1 MSYITETVLKDIVD
15 IISDVKDID
24 QFESY
29 LKRIKG
35 NRTLKSVASA
45 SSSLTLVFPCLCSNS
60 LSLNA
65 LSTINKVNESK
76 AVEMLQLLF
85 ASIQMTRSTD
95 ARDYLSRFHS
105 NIDDT
110 LTIDNILD
118 NIERVIDLTESV
130 DEKYIQEKLSL
141 GEIEFICKQDFKNIQ
156 SGAVDDEYNI
166 DSIDFYR
173 IKESYNNYDII
184 KEAPQIRIVDPDEI
198 KVKSGIVKIYK
209 DKIDGDT
216 KSMPTINNK
225 DVIKQN
231 DIVGTQIMV
240 TINYIGSSNIAIP
253 TTFLVVVKSKLYI
266 LDTNDIINKLVEKTR
281 DKNLFSKIIK
291 LYSGEISF
299 FKDFVFAIDKAKSDA
314 LSQSTLN
321 PTSSKMWRILE
332 RRSSKSRFHRALN
345 TKNSAMAIS
354 TLVISKEEVEHIKRF
369 HNIDLERSSVARM
382 IMESYNLLCLVIADE
397 VNEMASFLYDTGDD
411 EFETVTF
418 AGLEKEVR
426 EGPYRKSLQMLIAS
440 NK

>member
-1 MSYITETVLKDIVD
+1 MNYITETVLKDIVD
-15 IISDVKDID
+15 IISDVKDFD
-24 QFESY
+24 QFDSY
-29 LKRIKG
+29 LEKIRHG
-35 NRTLKSVASA
+35 RSYKSVASG
-45 SSSLTLVFPCLCSNS
+45 SSALTLVFPCLGSNS
-60 LSLNA
+60 LSLNSLA
-65 LSTINKVNESK
+65 SINKANETK

-95 ARDYLSRFHS
+95 VRNYISRFHS
-105 NIDDT
+105 NIDDK
-110 LTIDNILD
+110 LTVDNVLD
-118 NIERVIDLTESV
+118 SIERIIDLTESV
-130 DEKYIQEKLSL
+130 DEKYIEEKMSS
-141 GEIEFICKQDFKNIQ
+141 GEIELICRQDYKNIQ
-156 SGAVDDEYNI
+156 SGGVVDEYNL

-173 IKESYNNYDII
+173 IKESYNDYDII
-184 KEAPQIRIVDPDEI
+184 KEAPQITALNTKTTLDM
-198 KVKSGIVKIYK
+198 VKIYK
-209 DKIDGDT
+209 DKIDGDV

-225 DVIKQN
+225 EVIKQN

-240 TINYIGSSNIAIP
+240 TVNYIGSAGVSIP
-253 TTFLVVVKSKLYI
+253 LTFLVVVKSKLYI

-314 LSQSTLN
+314 LSQSSLN
-321 PTSSKMWRILE
+321 PTSSKLWRILE
-332 RRSSKSRFHRALN
+332 RRSTKSKFHRALN

-382 IMESYNLLCLVIADE
+382 IMESYNLLCFVIADE
-397 VNEMASFLYDTGDD
+397 VNETASFLYDTGDD
-411 EFETVTF
+411 EFETITF

-426 EGPYRKSLQMLIAS
+426 EGPYRKSLQLMISS